1 MYERFTDRARKVMQ
15 LANQEAQRFNH
26 EYIGTEHILLGLV
39 KEGSGVAANVLK
51 NLDVDLRKIRLEVEK
66 IVQSGP
72 DMVTMGKLPQTPR
85 AKKVIEYSMEEAR
98 NLNHNYV
105 GTEHILLGLLRE
117 QEGVAAQVLMNL
129 GLKLEDVREE
139 VLNLLGHGMETSEG
153 GERAPSSGG
162 GGGGGGKGGK
172 SKTPAL
178 DSFGRD
184 LTELARQGK
193 LDPVIGRT
201 NEIERVIQ
209 ILSRRQKNNPVLLGE
224 AGVGK
229 TAIVEGFAQMVVEN
243 NVPELLRDKRIVV
256 LDLAMM
262 VAGTK
267 YRGQFEERIKAV
279 MNEVRRAKNT
289 ILFIDELH
297 TLVGAGGAEGAIDA
311 SNVLKPALS
320 RGELQCIGATT
331 LDEYR
336 KYIEK
341 DGALERRFQ
350 TVLVEPPSP
359 DEAVEIL
366 RGLRDRYEAHHRV
379 RITDE
384 GLKAA
389 VELSSRYITGRCLPD
404 KAIDV
409 IDEAGARI
417 RLKSMV
423 RPPDLK
429 DLEEEIERLNQ
440 AKEEAVASQDFEKA
454 ASLRDKADKKKK
466 EKDNLSRDWRE
477 KAQESDGLVDEEVI
491 AEVVSKMTGIPLQ
504 RLDSV
509 THVYMQPEEKRLQL
523 KEDSQDVVVPPEV
536 IEKLK
541 PLLMPAI
548 VQERANTLVKDKDVA
563 RSQEEIREQSE
574 NKPATGLRAHELQ
587 DKLKELLTRKEY
599 ELYEPKI
606 RRVTMKDGASA
617 RLLRM
622 EDDLKKRVIS
632 QTEAIK
638 SIARAVRRSRSGLK
652 NPKRPTG
659 VFVFAGPTGVGKTLL
674 AKSLAAF
681 MFGGQDALI
690 QIDMSEYMEKHNVS
704 RLIGAPPGYV
714 GYEEGGQLTEKIRRR
729 PYAVVLLDEIEKA
742 HPDVFNMLLQI
753 MEEGHLTDSF
763 GRKVDF
769 KNTVIIMTTNVGASA
784 IHSGDQFGFGKKDE
798 DSSYEKMKERLKH
811 EIEREFKPEFLGRID
826 DIIVF
831 RQLTRDDLKM
841 IIDIELAKVRERL
854 EEKGLKLVL
863 TDAAKEFII
872 DKGSDLD
879 FGARPL
885 RRAIE
890 SYVED
895 PLSEELLRGGFE
907 GKNLITLTV
916 VETGD
921 QKHLSFD
928 ATAETE
934 PTDQALVGAGAGAE
948 TPAGEKS

>member
-51 NLDVDLRKIRLEVEK
+51 NLDVDLRKIRHEVEN

-85 AKKVIEYSMEEAR
+85 AKKVIEYAMEEAR

-105 GTEHILLGLLRE
+105 GTEHLLLGLLRE

-129 GLKLEDVREE
+129 GMKLEDVREE
-139 VLNLLGHGMETSEG
+139 VLNLLGHGLEQGSEAT
-153 GERAPSSGG
+153 ERGSQKSE
-162 GGGGGGKGGK
+162 KQSGK

-193 LDPVIGRT
+193 LDPVIGRA
-201 NEIERVIQ
+201 NEIERVTQ
-209 ILSRRQKNNPVLLGE
+209 ILCRRQKNNPVLLGE

-229 TAIVEGFAQMVVEN
+229 TAIVEGFAQLVIEG
-243 NVPELLRDKRIVV
+243 NVPEILRDRRIVV

-279 MNEVRRAKNT
+279 MNEVRRAKNV

-320 RGELQCIGATT
+320 RGEMQCIGATT

-350 TVLVEPPSP
+350 MVMVDPPSK
-359 DEAVEIL
+359 EQAVEIL
-366 RGLRDRYEAHHRV
+366 KGLRDRYESHHRV
-379 RITDE
+379 QYTDDALE
-384 GLKAA
+384 KS

-429 DLEEEIERLNQ
+429 ELEEEMERLNTQ
-440 AKEEAVASQDFEKA
+440 KEEAVANQDFEKA
-454 ASLRDKADKKKK
+454 AALRDSADKLKKKK
-466 EKDNLSRDWRE
+466 ESINKEWRQKSKE
-477 KAQESDGLVDEEVI
+477 TDGVVDGEVI
-491 AEVVSKMTGIPLQ
+491 SEVVAKMTGVPLT
-504 RLDSV
+504 RLSSEDQV
-509 THVYMQPEEKRLQL
+509 RLLEMEKELHKRVV
-523 KEDSQDVVVPPEV
+523 SQD
-536 IEKLK
+536 
-541 PLLMPAI
+541 
-548 VQERANTLVKDKDVA
+548 
-563 RSQEEIREQSE
+563 
-574 NKPATGLRAHELQ
+574 
-587 DKLKELLTRKEY
+587 
-599 ELYEPKI
+599 
-606 RRVTMKDGASA
+606 
-617 RLLRM
+617 
-622 EDDLKKRVIS
+622 
-632 QTEAIK
+632 EAIK
-638 SIARAVRRSRSGLK
+638 LVCKAVRRSRSGLK
-652 NPKRPTG
+652 DPKRPTAT
-659 VFVFAGPTGVGKTLL
+659 FLFSGPTGVGKTLL
-674 AKSLAAF
+674 AKTLAEF
-681 MFGGQDALI
+681 MFGEEDALV
-690 QIDMSEYMEKHNVS
+690 QIDMSEYQERHNIS

-729 PYAVVLLDEIEKA
+729 PYSVVLLDEIEKA
-742 HPDVFNMLLQI
+742 HPDVYNMLLQI

-769 KNTVIIMTTNVGASA
+769 KNVILIMTTNVGAQA
-784 IHSGDQFGFGKKDE
+784 IANKSFGFDVGSDE
-798 DSSYEKMKERLKH
+798 NASYDKMKKNVLAEVSRV
-811 EIEREFKPEFLGRID
+811 FKPEFIGRLDEIVVFHKLTD
-826 DIIVF
+826 DNMKSIVEF
-831 RQLTRDDLKM
+831 EM
-841 IIDIELAKVRERL
+841 SKVRERL
-854 EEKGLKLVL
+854 KERGMTLVL
-863 TDAAKEFII
+863 SDEAKQFVIE
-872 DKGSDLD
+872 KARSVEGNREAEY
-879 FGARPL
+879 GARPL
-885 RRAIE
+885 RRAVE
-890 SYVED
+890 MYVED
-895 PLSEELLRGGFE
+895 PLAEELLRGQFQ
-907 GKNLITLTV
+907 GKATITVKVAEVGDEKRL
-916 VETGD
+916 EFTG
-921 QKHLSFD
+921 S
-928 ATAETE
+928 AEE
-934 PTDQALVGAGAGAE
+934 AAPEAELASAGA
-948 TPAGEKS
+948 

>member
-26 EYIGTEHILLGLV
+26 EYIGTEHILLGLI

-51 NLDVDLRKIRLEVEK
+51 NLDIDLRKIRLEVEK
-66 IVQSGP
+66 LVQSGP

-139 VLNLLGHGMETSEG
+139 VLNLLGHGEAAEGSE
-153 GERAPSSGG
+153 RGG
-162 GGGGGGKGGK
+162 GLGAPGEPQRAGAK

-193 LDPVIGRT
+193 LDPVIGREK
-201 NEIERVIQ
+201 EIERTMQ
-209 ILSRRQKNNPVLLGE
+209 ILARRTKNNPVLLGE

-229 TAIVEGFAQMVVEN
+229 TAIVEGFAQRVVEG
-243 NVPELLRDKRIVV
+243 NVPELLIERRIVV

-320 RGELQCIGATT
+320 RGEIQCIGATT

-341 DGALERRFQ
+341 DSALDRRFQ
-350 TVLVEPPSP
+350 VVMVESSTK
-359 DEAVEIL
+359 EETGAIL
-366 RGLRDRYEAHHRV
+366 KGLRDRYEKHHHV
-379 RITDE
+379 QITDDAI
-384 GLKAA
+384 GAA

-409 IDEAGARI
+409 IDEAGARVH
-417 RLKSMV
+417 LKSMT

-429 DLEEEIERLNQ
+429 DIDEEVERLNKE
-440 AKEEAVASQDFEKA
+440 KEEAVANQDFEKA
-454 ASLRDKADKKKK
+454 AALRDRADKLREKKQQIT
-466 EKDNLSRDWRE
+466 RQWRE
-477 KAQESDGLVDEEVI
+477 KSRETDGVVDEEVI
-491 AEVVSKMTGIPLQ
+491 AEVISKMTGIPLT
-504 RLDSV
+504 RM
-509 THVYMQPEEKRLQL
+509 TT
-523 KEDSQDVVVPPEV
+523 EDSMR
-536 IEKLK
+536 
-541 PLLMPAI
+541 LM
-548 VQERANTLVKDKDVA
+548 K
-563 RSQEEIREQSE
+563 
-574 NKPATGLRAHELQ
+574 
-587 DKLKELLTRKEY
+587 
-599 ELYEPKI
+599 
-606 RRVTMKDGASA
+606 
-617 RLLRM
+617 M
-622 EDDLKKRVIS
+622 EDELHKHVIS
-632 QTEAIK
+632 QDEAIK
-638 SIARAVRRSRSGLK
+638 SISRAVRRSRSGLK
-652 NPKRPTG
+652 DPRRPTG
-659 VFVFAGPTGVGKTLL
+659 SFVFAGPTGVGKTLL
-674 AKSLAAF
+674 AKVLAEF
-681 MFGGQDALI
+681 MFGDQDALI

-742 HPDVFNMLLQI
+742 HPDVFNMLLQV
-753 MEEGHLTDSF
+753 MEEGRLTDSF
-763 GRKVDF
+763 GRNVDF
-769 KNTVIIMTTNVGASA
+769 RNTILIMTTNAGAEAIKNESA
-784 IHSGDQFGFGKKDE
+784 FGFQRPDE
-798 DSSYEKMKERLKH
+798 DASYENMKDRVKEQ
-811 EIEREFKPEFLGRID
+811 IEKVFRPEFLNRVD
-826 DIIVF
+826 DVIVF
-831 RQLTRDDLKM
+831 RHLTTEDLGEV
-841 IIDIELAKVRERL
+841 IELELAKVRERL
-854 EEKGLKLVL
+854 AERGLSLVL
-863 TDAAKEFII
+863 SDEARSFLVK
-872 DKGSDLD
+872 KGSDLD

-890 SYVED
+890 NYVED
-895 PLSEELLRGGFE
+895 PLSEELLKGEFQGV
-907 GKNLITLTV
+907 NTLTV
-916 VETGD
+916 KAKEIGGKKQLFFEGTLE
-921 QKHLSFD
+921 QPAK
-928 ATAETE
+928 EE
-934 PTDQALVGAGAGAE
+934 PVAAGAE
-948 TPAGEKS
+948 GSGESKQ